1 MVPESM
7 NPFRFAF
14 KMIPRRQEGID
25 AGILLTYVSSP
36 SARGAKQEARDPIF
50 EENSDDADKG
60 SA

>member
-7 NPFRFAF
+7 NPFCFAF

-25 AGILLTYVSSP
+25 AGILLTYV
-36 SARGAKQEARDPIF
+36 